1 MTSVQRSTSLLL
13 LPLLLQLLLLS
24 KLSLF
29 CPLCTTKS
37 HPASHLPSNI
47 KLSVEKQKEKIF
59 LMIVMLMMTINKQA
73 RNRLKTNEKLE
84 SYGVQD
90 ISENRNAVVN
100 LEPV

>member
-1 MTSVQRSTSLLL
+1 
-13 LPLLLQLLLLS
+13 
-24 KLSLF
+24 
-29 CPLCTTKS
+29 
-37 HPASHLPSNI
+37 
-47 KLSVEKQKEKIF
+47 
-59 LMIVMLMMTINKQA
+59 MIVMLMMTINKQA